1 MQIKAG
7 TTSSNPT
14 MRAATC
20 TGGEF
25 AVEQVPLPEPGPGQV
40 LLRVVRTGIC
50 GSDLHARQHADQLAD
65 VADALG
71 YPTLMRPADRV
82 VMGHELLGEV
92 VSYGPRTRG
101 RWKPGTRIVALPM
114 VRNGEDIHMV
124 GFDTRSPGGFA
135 EYVLV
140 QEVFAFAVPRG
151 VPDDLAAFT
160 EPLAVAWHAVRRGA
174 VGRNQPALVIGCG
187 PIGLAV
193 ILMLKAKGVK
203 TVVASDFSPV
213 RRDLARRCGADVV
226 VDPRVDEPWTAY
238 TLEGPV
244 GSLPDYAR
252 FGMDA
257 VGLMRRVPLLPWG
270 RLIRAGETL
279 GVAPSGPVVFE
290 CVGVPG
296 VLDEIYAKA
305 PLRSRVVAV
314 GVCMEPDTVRT
325 AFALNKE
332 LEVRYVFGYDPE
344 EFEHALDLIASGKV
358 DPSPLH
364 TGTVGLRDL
373 AAAFD
378 GLAGAEEHA
387 KILVDPTLV

>member
-1 MQIKAG
+1 M
-7 TTSSNPT
+7 THVNPT

-20 TGGEF
+20 TRGAF
-25 AVEQVPLPEPGPGQV
+25 AVEDLPLPEPGPGQV

-65 VADALG
+65 VAEALG
-71 YPTLMRPADRV
+71 YTTLMRPADRV

-92 VSYGPRTRG
+92 VSYGPRTRR

-114 VRNGEDIHMV
+114 VRRGEDVLLV
-124 GFDTRSPGGFA
+124 GFDARSPGGFA

-140 QEVFAFAVPRG
+140 QEVFAFAVPAG
-151 VPDDLAAFT
+151 VPDDKAAFT

-174 VGRNQPALVIGCG
+174 VGRTQPAVVIGCG

-203 TVVASDFSPV
+203 KVVASDLSPV
-213 RRDLARRCGADVV
+213 RRELARRCGADVV
-226 VDPRVDEPWTAY
+226 VDPRVDPPWSAY
-238 TLEGPV
+238 DVPAPVATLTG
-244 GSLPDYAR
+244 YAR
-252 FGMDA
+252 YGMDA
-257 VGLMRRVPLLPWG
+257 IGLMRRVPLLPWG
-270 RLIRAGETL
+270 RLVRAGDAL
-279 GVAPSGPVVFE
+279 GATPTGPVVFE

-296 VLDEIYAKA
+296 VLDDVYANA

-344 EFEHALDLIASGKV
+344 EFRHALDLIASGKV
-358 DPSPLH
+358 DPTPLH
-364 TGTVGLRDL
+364 TGTVGLDGL
-373 AAAFD
+373 GAAFTD
-378 GLAGAEEHA
+378 LAGAEEHA
-387 KILVDPTLV
+387 KILVDPALT